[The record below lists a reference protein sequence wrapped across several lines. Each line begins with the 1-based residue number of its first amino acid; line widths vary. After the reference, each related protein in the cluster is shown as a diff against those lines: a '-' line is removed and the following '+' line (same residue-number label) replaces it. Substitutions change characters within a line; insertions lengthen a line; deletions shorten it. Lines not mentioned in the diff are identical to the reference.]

1 MRQHASALFPDETP
15 DIYKEVG
22 QIVRD
27 PDHWLAM
34 PNDQLGGRKPKDL
47 IGTDH
52 EQHLRDLLRAIRHGM
67 TV

>member
-1 MRQHASALFPDETP
+1 MRLHASDLFPDETP

-22 QIVRD
+22 QIVQD
-27 PDHWLAM
+27 PDHWLDM
-34 PNDQLGGRKPKDL
+34 PNDQLGGRKPKEL
-47 IGTDH
+47 IGTDQ